1 MVYTL
6 EHVRSDR
13 GVNTVSDRKRP
24 IECKPGIDADGGVEP
39 DTARVA
45 ELLAQIGALGERID
59 AAAQRAVDSLRR
71 AGDEP
76 GIAAWDGAEAES
88 LLELATLI
96 ENRRRRLDAALA
108 RDQARLR
115 GDAASAGEP
124 VAGAHAAMDPIGPGM
139 I

>member
-13 GVNTVSDRKRP
+13 GVNTVSDRKRT
-24 IECKPGIDADGGVEP
+24 IECKPGIDADASVEP
-39 DTARVA
+39 DMARVA

-59 AAAQRAVDSLRR
+59 AAAQRSVASLRQAR
-71 AGDEP
+71 SEP
-76 GIAAWDGAEAES
+76 GVAAWDGAEAES

-96 ENRRRRLDAALA
+96 EHRRRRLDAALE
-108 RDQARLR
+108 RDRARLR
-115 GDAASAGEP
+115 GDAAPADEP
-124 VAGAHAAMDPIGPGM
+124 LAGAHAAMDPIGPGM